1 MGLWQESD
9 VIFCMLEE
17 QICLH
22 FVTFKMERFRAQ
34 NDKTSV
40 EKRHLF
46 QRRREK
52 NPTPQGEK
60 SNAAR
65 DVWHRRTRRLTFPH
79 VKMSRKASDF
89 SRFCY
94 LWLSISRVLSA
105 FGKAN
110 NQTLNELHKIAENAI
125 F

>member
-1 MGLWQESD
+1 MGLQQESD

-22 FVTFKMERFRAQ
+22 FVTFKMERFRTQ

-52 NPTPQGEK
+52 KPTPHAMFA
-60 SNAAR
+60 NAAR
-65 DVWHRRTRRLTFPH
+65 EVWHRRTRRLTFPH

-89 SRFCY
+89 SHFCY
-94 LWLSISRVLSA
+94 LWLSISHVSSTFR
-105 FGKAN
+105 KAN